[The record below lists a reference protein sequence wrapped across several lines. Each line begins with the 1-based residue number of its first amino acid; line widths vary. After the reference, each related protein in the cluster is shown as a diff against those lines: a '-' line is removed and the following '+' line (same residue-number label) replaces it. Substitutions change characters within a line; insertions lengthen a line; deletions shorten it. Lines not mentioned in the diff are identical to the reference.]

1 MSRYPFALL
10 DHPNAR
16 NGHELLSQR
25 NQSHR
30 RNLKKDATRFDPDEA
45 LKTAIHTAIAIG
57 EPLLLTGDAGTGK
70 TQTAYYV
77 AEMLG
82 LDEVLS
88 FQVKSSSSA
97 QDVLYRFDHVKY
109 YREAGS
115 KDATDTNT
123 IKWKSIS
130 KGVLW
135 QALEATK
142 TRVVLIDE
150 IDKASR
156 DFPNDLLHEL
166 DQMEFTIPE
175 LNDLVIGGEKSHRP
189 LVFITSNNERRL
201 PDAFL
206 RRCVFHHVEFNEK
219 LLQRALKAHK
229 DDFKNL
235 PPAFVDLAVNRFL
248 ILREKHLR
256 KRPATGEFLAWLRVL
271 AMLAETSEE
280 TLQRAL
286 VAAEDDLTKLPYLG
300 VLLKDRHDLENIAI
314 QGF

>member
-1 MSRYPFALL
+1 MSYPFDLL

-30 RNLKKDATRFDPDEA
+30 RNLRRDAIRFDPDEA

-57 EPLLLTGDAGTGK
+57 EPLLLTGDTGTGK

-77 AEMLG
+77 AQMLG
-82 LDEVLS
+82 LGEVLE
-88 FQVKSSSSA
+88 FHVKSNSSA
-97 QDVLYRFDHVKY
+97 QDVLYRFDHVRY

-115 KDATDTNT
+115 KDAPTDTNA
-123 IKWKSIS
+123 IKWKAVS

-135 QALEATK
+135 QALESAT

-150 IDKASR
+150 IDKAPR

-166 DQMEFTIPE
+166 DQMEFTVPE
-175 LNDLVIGGEKSHRP
+175 LDDLKIGGDSSHRP

-206 RRCVFHHVEFNEK
+206 RRCVFHHIEFNEALLRRAIQAHREDFQGK
-219 LLQRALKAHK
+219 LSQG
-229 DDFKNL
+229 FI
-235 PPAFVDLAVNRFL
+235 DLAVNRFMD
-248 ILREKHLR
+248 LREKHLR
-256 KRPATGEFLAWLRVL
+256 RKSATGEFLAWLRVM
-271 AMLAETSEE
+271 AMLAETSEGK
-280 TLQRAL
+280 LQKAL
-286 VAAEDDLTKLPYLG
+286 IAAEDDLTKLPYLG
-300 VLLKDRHDLENIAI
+300 VLLKDRQDMERLKEYS
-314 QGF
+314 